1 MIGQVLLGFLLLLLF
16 FALLAPTE
24 SMRWWATQSQ
34 AESERRAERLYDVIA
49 AGVGG
54 KDSKMSYVVYIS
66 GVGAFEPEA
75 SLAGERPLLEA
86 VRHELDGI
94 GLVSQIYP
102 YSMTNQGLLEA
113 RLSSWWWRIVQ
124 RHTAGGPMAPLARI
138 IINFRNALQVGVSL
152 DRRYGPLY
160 SLGIANVIW
169 DELLEAGYQPAD
181 QRPIVL
187 LSWSGGAQI
196 ALGASWYLAATGAPV
211 HLLSIGGF
219 MDSDPGLDK
228 LTHLWHFKG
237 SRDWVQGVARLF
249 PGRWPVNKKS
259 AWNRALADGRLT
271 IRSIGPL
278 KHLGRGSYLS
288 SGVRMPD
295 GRTGREI
302 TVRTICD
309 TLVGAGLAVRRRPG
323 TPPEPVKPP
332 ATSAPT
338 VSGGGPRLPPGRPDR
353 RRRAAA
359 G

>member
-1 MIGQVLLGFLLLLLF
+1 MIGHILLGALLVLMF
-16 FALLAPTE
+16 FALLAPNE
-24 SMRWWATQSQ
+24 SMRWWATQSR
-34 AESERRAERLYDVIA
+34 AESERRSERVHDLIAAER
-49 AGVGG
+49 GG
-54 KDSKMSYVVYIS
+54 KDERISYIVYIS

-75 SLAGERPLLEA
+75 SLAGERPLLDA
-86 VRHELDGI
+86 VRTKLDGI

-102 YSMTNQGLLEA
+102 YSMTNQGLLEE
-113 RLSSWWWRIVQ
+113 RLSGWWWRIVQ
-124 RHTAGGPMAPLARI
+124 RHTYGGPMAPLARI
-138 IINFRNALQVGVSL
+138 IINVRNALQVGVSL

-169 DELLEAGYQPAD
+169 DELLDAGYHPAD
-181 QRPIVL
+181 KRPIVL

-237 SRDWVQGVARLF
+237 SRDWVQGAAGLF
-249 PGRWPVNKKS
+249 PGRWPMSRKS
-259 AWNRALADGRLT
+259 SWNRALADGRLT

-288 SGVRMPD
+288 NATELAD

-302 TVRTICD
+302 TVETICT
-309 TLVGAGLAVRRRPG
+309 TLVEAGLATWRTPG
-323 TPPEPVKPP
+323 TPLPPVKPP
-332 ATSAPT
+332 
-338 VSGGGPRLPPGRPDR
+338 VLHGHPGRLRAALPLRRSR
-353 RRRAAA
+353 RRTGSATR
-359 G
+359 